1 MPSCQYYYRANGTRV
16 SRRTGE
22 VVTQLPKFAT
32 GISPTAEKRIN
43 DIQKELIA
51 DLDELSEEAPDL
63 AAKMEKLE
71 KATSKT
77 KRADLQADI
86 KALEQEYKSYKYTGD
101 YYKDLIERIKQK
113 KADIKAIKKAGRKE
127 NIGQL
132 TFFNKYSYPIFGE
145 KV

>member
-22 VVTQLPKFAT
+22 IVTELPKFAT

-43 DIQKELIA
+43 DIQKELTA
-51 DLDELSEEAPDL
+51 DLDELSIEAPDL
-63 AAKMEKLE
+63 VSKMGELE

-77 KRADLQADI
+77 KRADLQAEI
-86 KALEQEYKSYKYTGD
+86 KALEQEYKSDRYYGD
-101 YYKDLIERIKQK
+101 FYKDLIERIKQK

-132 TFFNKYSYPIFGE
+132 TFF
-145 KV
+145 